1 MLNTK
6 RVMSGLIVLALLAS
20 CTAGVNF
27 VKPSDD
33 QLVIGVTTRHDVIK
47 LLGDPTGKDI
57 KASNGENVII
67 LTYAYSNIVEEPL
80 FQDVTPSRLLTLYFF
95 KNVLVGKGFTSSFNS
110 DNTYFD
116 PQKAKSITQGMT
128 NQQVLNLLGKPSG
141 EYRYPLILTKNGKA
155 LVYTYAQT
163 KGSRTLENSLIVAID
178 ENGVVLESEFNQYGN
193 ATN

>member
-1 MLNTK
+1 LNTK
-6 RVMSGLIVLALLAS
+6 YLTSGFLIFALLVS

-33 QLVIGVTTRHDVIK
+33 KLIIGVTTRHDVIK

-67 LTYAYSNIVEEPL
+67 LTYAYANIVEEPL
-80 FQDVTPSRLLTLYFF
+80 FQDVTPSRVLTLYFY
-95 KNVLVGKGFTSSFNS
+95 KNILIGKGYTSSFRS

-116 PQKAKSITQGMT
+116 PQKAKSIKQGMT
-128 NQQVLNLLGKPSG
+128 KQQVIDLLGRSSG
-141 EYRYPLILTKNGKA
+141 EYRYPLILSKNGKA
-155 LVYTYAQT
+155 LVYSFAQT

-178 ENGVVLESEFNQYGN
+178 KNDVVQESEFNQFGN
-193 ATN
+193 AAN